1 MATMVRIKAET
12 HQRLQRLAKSSR
24 RSLPDVLDEAIKQ
37 YEKQR
42 FLADCDAAYT
52 RLREDQEAWQDE
64 LDERA
69 LWDNTLSD
77 GLEEDEYS
85 HEYSKSSA
93 QPEAQPSAKKARRGA
108 KS

>member
-1 MATMVRIKAET
+1 MATMVRIKEET
-12 HQRLQRLAKSSR
+12 HQRLQQLAKSSR

-77 GLEEDEYS
+77 GLEDDEYS
-85 HEYSKSSA
+85 K
-93 QPEAQPSAKKARRGA
+93 AKPTTSARRSGTRKA
-108 KS
+108 DAMGTKS